1 MISSSAQ
8 RCAVQRAVC
17 GAAASAGV
25 AAAMSPPAIAADAR
39 NALRCINTSVAGIAA
54 GQATFLHHR
63 WYESGW
69 RRRTSGETARMIDRR
84 RFALG
89 AAAGAALAA
98 LPRAAR
104 AADAVHVATPPLDA
118 GAECYYALDMGFF
131 RDAGID
137 AQVEGISNGAVIA
150 SAVSSGAADVGFANL
165 LSIATAYKRNLPLTV
180 IAPGSLYVASDPTSV
195 LMVPKTSTLK
205 TAADFSGKT
214 LAASGLGTITEYAP
228 RLWLDKNGG
237 DSTSV
242 KFIEMAMPQIL
253 PALAAGRIDGAI
265 VAEPFIAPAKAGA
278 RVFADAYDALGK
290 RYLIGVYFTTIA
302 WAKAH
307 PDLVARIQATLAKTA
322 DWANK
327 NTTQSGEILV
337 KYSKLDPALLRTM
350 LRVQYAPRFNPAEMQ
365 PVIDLAAHFNAIPAT
380 FPAEELIFKP

>member
-1 MISSSAQ
+1 
-8 RCAVQRAVC
+8 
-17 GAAASAGV
+17 
-25 AAAMSPPAIAADAR
+25 
-39 NALRCINTSVAGIAA
+39 
-54 GQATFLHHR
+54 
-63 WYESGW
+63 
-69 RRRTSGETARMIDRR
+69 MIDRR

>member
-1 MISSSAQ
+1 
-8 RCAVQRAVC
+8 
-17 GAAASAGV
+17 
-25 AAAMSPPAIAADAR
+25 
-39 NALRCINTSVAGIAA
+39 
-54 GQATFLHHR
+54 
-63 WYESGW
+63 
-69 RRRTSGETARMIDRR
+69 
-84 RFALG
+84 
-89 AAAGAALAA
+89 
-98 LPRAAR
+98 
-104 AADAVHVATPPLDA
+104 
-118 GAECYYALDMGFF
+118 MGFF

-150 SAVSSGAADVGFANL
+150 SAVSSGAADVGFANM
-165 LSIATAYKRNLPLTV
+165 LSIATAYKRNLPLTI

-195 LMVPKTSTLK
+195 LMVPRASTLK

-237 DSTSV
+237 DSSTV
-242 KFIEMAMPQIL
+242 KFIEMSMPQIL

-265 VAEPFIAPAKAGA
+265 VAEPFIAPAKADS

-307 PDLVARIQATLAKTA
+307 TDVVTRIQAALAKTA

-327 NTTQSGEILV
+327 NTAQSGQILV

-350 LRVQYAPRFNPAEMQ
+350 LRVQYAPKFNPAEMQ
-365 PVIDLAAHFNAIPAT
+365 PVIDLAAHFNQIPAT